1 MKVYSNVTEM
11 IGKTPLLR
19 LERIAENR
27 QVYAKCEFMNPISIK
42 DRPIL
47 QIIDDAEVEG
57 GSNVS
62 IHVVERKTIYFRA
75 FIELPTI
82 LLEQPVK
89 QLWIGRKFV

>member
-1 MKVYSNVTEM
+1 MKVYSNITEM

-62 IHVVERKTIYFRA
+62 IQVVE
-75 FIELPTI
+75 
-82 LLEQPVK
+82 
-89 QLWIGRKFV
+89 

>member
-1 MKVYSNVTEM
+1 MKVYSNITEM
-11 IGKTPLLR
+11 IGKTLLLR

-27 QVYAKCEFMNPISIK
+27 QVYAKSEFMNPINIK

-62 IHVVERKTIYFRA
+62 IQVVE
-75 FIELPTI
+75 
-82 LLEQPVK
+82 
-89 QLWIGRKFV
+89 

>member
-1 MKVYSNVTEM
+1 MKVYSNITEM
-11 IGKTPLLR
+11 IGKTLLLR

-27 QVYAKCEFMNPISIK
+27 QVYAKCEFMNPSSIK

-62 IHVVERKTIYFRA
+62 IQVVE
-75 FIELPTI
+75 
-82 LLEQPVK
+82 
-89 QLWIGRKFV
+89 